1 MRESYKVDL
10 ANRYGLVLYAD
21 GGNVL
26 VERIASF
33 VELRNLVAWLC
44 LVTQC
49 KRGSTAPPRRNASL
63 VCELRRQEPPLQCV
77 PRQSLGT
84 SSLLCNVN
92 SNQWH

>member
-33 VELRNLVAWLC
+33 VALRNLVARLC

-49 KRGSTAPPRRNASL
+49 KRGSTASPKCIVSL
-63 VCELRRQEPPLQCV
+63 
-77 PRQSLGT
+77 
-84 SSLLCNVN
+84 
-92 SNQWH
+92 